1 MSSTNRILHICN
13 RFGVFVVVVVVVV
26 FCLFFVVFLL
36 LFFFGGGG
44 AEGGG
49 GVRLSFVDI
58 FLALCTFS
66 LADHVL
72 ADHVCLIL
80 IFSR

>member
-1 MSSTNRILHICN
+1 MQSFWGFL
-13 RFGVFVVVVVVVV
+13 VVVV
-26 FCLFFVVFLL
+26 FCVFFCFVFFL
-36 LFFFGGGG
+36 
-44 AEGGG
+44 GGG

-72 ADHVCLIL
+72 ADHVCFIL